1 MYFAVPTRS
10 AATELHARISKLMGQ
25 VHPLVVARVVR
36 AVPGMIDTDHALNIW
51 DEQPTL
57 PTWALGSARRVMAAP
72 IAVGTID
79 QAMLSQLRTKHSWL
93 RAWCLARQLLV
104 IDEVHASDPYMS
116 EIITHLVH
124 EHLALGGYALL
135 MSATLGEALRAK
147 LERRPRAT
155 IAAAIARP
163 YPQVSTPEITVE
175 VFTSAARTTNIVIC
189 EHSNALRRALE
200 AIASNQAVLWIRS
213 TVADA
218 LDDYHAFQSL
228 GSNTILHHSRFADID
243 RQYLDQK
250 VLRILGPGGQR
261 AGVVIVGTQTLEQS
275 LDIDAD
281 LLVTDVIPADVL
293 LQRLGRLHRHRTNTE
308 PTAILL
314 EPGDWDARVRAD
326 GRPLGGSGFGWA
338 WIYSPL
344 AVRETVERL
353 RVHSKV
359 SVPDDVREMVELATH
374 TDHLEARARVY
385 GKRWIALWH
394 RLYGNAIA
402 ETQQA
407 IAGLVDRTR
416 DYSAAL
422 INERVPTRLGDGS
435 VDVEVDGRLISP
447 FTGERIK
454 VLSIRG
460 NWLRNAEPGSMADV
474 VSIEATGRTTL
485 DVDGVRFHYDVEG
498 LHRA

>member
-1 MYFAVPTRS
+1 
-10 AATELHARISKLMGQ
+10 
-25 VHPLVVARVVR
+25 
-36 AVPGMIDTDHALNIW
+36 
-51 DEQPTL
+51 
-57 PTWALGSARRVMAAP
+57 
-72 IAVGTID
+72 
-79 QAMLSQLRTKHSWL
+79 
-93 RAWCLARQLLV
+93 
-104 IDEVHASDPYMS
+104 
-116 EIITHLVH
+116 
-124 EHLALGGYALL
+124 
-135 MSATLGEALRAK
+135 
-147 LERRPRAT
+147 
-155 IAAAIARP
+155 
-163 YPQVSTPEITVE
+163 
-175 VFTSAARTTNIVIC
+175 
-189 EHSNALRRALE
+189 
-200 AIASNQAVLWIRS
+200 VLWIRS

-218 LDDYHAFQSL
+218 LDDYHAFRSF
-228 GSNTILHHSRFADID
+228 GANTILHHSRFADID
-243 RQYLDQK
+243 RQHLDRE

-281 LLVTDVIPADVL
+281 LLVTDAIPADVL

-314 EPGDWDARVRAD
+314 EPGDWNARVRPD
-326 GRPLGGSGFGWA
+326 GRPFGGPGFGWA

-359 SVPDDVREMVELATH
+359 SVPDDVRERVELATH

-385 GKRWIALWH
+385 GEHWIALWN

-402 ETQQA
+402 DTQQA

-435 VDVEVDGRLISP
+435 VDVELDGQLISP

-454 VLSIRG
+454 ALSIRG
-460 NWLRNAEPGSMADV
+460 NWLRNAEPGSMAKV
-474 VSIEATGRTTL
+474 VSSEATGRTTL
-485 DVDGVRFHYDVEG
+485 EVDGVRFNYDEEG